1 MNYGINLELILSDAE
16 NICFKENSFDNP
28 LAMKVFKF
36 LEPFKF
42 LKEAKRVLK
51 NGGRVFIFYE
61 VRDSFIF
68 RLGERLGL
76 YIPRREKHYYI
87 VSKMINDVGFKA
99 IRVIPIA
106 NILLGVYLF
115 MWYLFFPNIA
125 MRRLLSLLN
134 KNPAFI
140 KLVTKLDQ
148 RMPSRFLVLFVGS
161 KY

>member
-1 MNYGINLELILSDAE
+1 
-16 NICFKENSFDNP
+16 
-28 LAMKVFKF
+28 MKVFKF

-51 NGGRVFIFYE
+51 NGGRVFIFHE

-68 RLGERLGL
+68 RLGERLEL
-76 YIPRREKHYYI
+76 YIPRHEKHCYI
-87 VSKMINDVGFKA
+87 HEVSKMINDVGFKA
-99 IRVIPIA
+99 IRVIPVA
-106 NILLGVYLF
+106 NILLGIYLF

-125 MRRLLSLLN
+125 MRKLLSSLN

-140 KLVTKLDQ
+140 KLITKLDQ
-148 RMPSRFLVLFVGS
+148 RIPSRFLMLFVGS